1 MDYEKTYRRL
11 TINDLDRVMEMNED
25 FRENFVS
32 KESCRLFLSDPKNWI
47 YACLLKGRII
57 GFAYCYELNRLD
69 RRGNMLYIHEVGVLE
84 AYQRKG
90 IGFQIMNDMKN
101 ICKKKGI
108 CRMFLFTQKQNM
120 AACKL
125 YEKMGGEKSNEVDGV
140 TYFIQIS

>member
-1 MDYEKTYRRL
+1 MKM
-11 TINDLDRVMEMNED
+11 NDD

-32 KESCRLFLSDPKNWI
+32 KESTSIFLSDPKNWI
-47 YACLLKGRII
+47 YACLLNEKII
-57 GFAYCYELNRLD
+57 GFAYGYELNRLD
-69 RRGNMLYIHEVGVLE
+69 QQGNMLYIHEIGVLE

-108 CRMFLFTQKQNM
+108 CRMFLFTQRHNM

-125 YEKMGGEKSNEVDGV
+125 YEKMGGEKTSEGDDV
-140 TYFIQIS
+140 TYFIPTA